1 MQGLAGGLAGGMLG
15 SLLFGGMG
23 HAASGGYG
31 GGGGMG
37 LLDMIL
43 IGLLLYF
50 GWKFFKRRRAQ
61 AVATGYSN
69 HAAYSE
75 PQGYDGQQ
83 AYQRDSQFNPYTSA
97 PGVES
102 GLRQIGRY
110 DPNFNEETLK
120 EAVQDIFFRIQAAWM
135 NRSTDGIERMVTGEM
150 AAFFKD
156 EFEDMRQKG
165 RINRLENIAVRKVE
179 PTEAWQESG
188 KDFVTALITA
198 NLLDYTVDDATGNVV
213 EGDKLN
219 PVKFQELWT
228 FCRDIGAAQ
237 WKLSGI
243 NQVV

>member
-1 MQGLAGGLAGGMLG
+1 
-15 SLLFGGMG
+15 
-23 HAASGGYG
+23 
-31 GGGGMG
+31 
-37 LLDMIL
+37 
-43 IGLLLYF
+43 
-50 GWKFFKRRRAQ
+50 
-61 AVATGYSN
+61 
-69 HAAYSE
+69 
-75 PQGYDGQQ
+75 
-83 AYQRDSQFNPYTSA
+83 
-97 PGVES
+97 VES